1 MGDRLIFIKGDAT
14 SQNDVEN
21 FVDKTAEAFGTLDI
35 LVNNWGAGTDLQPV
49 NLSDEEFDLCI
60 KWNLYSTF
68 LGTRRALKIMLEK
81 WGELLISHPWK
92 VNMASR

>member
-1 MGDRLIFIKGDAT
+1 MARNSEKAEKVISDLGVGDRLIFIKGDAT

-21 FVDKTAEAFGTLDI
+21 FVDKTADVFGTLDI
-35 LVNNWGAGTDLQPV
+35 LVNNAGGAGTDLQPTV

-68 LGTRRALKIMLEK
+68 GAQDE
-81 WGELLISHPWK
+81 H
-92 VNMASR
+92 